1 MQSLFLNR
9 GVSPINW
16 NSPIQSFPCT
26 RLSMLWVKAC
36 PPQCFSIY
44 LIYLLRR
51 KTMLPS
57 RNQNRCNEKEQYD
70 STDGQNGQHL
80 QFNCQ
85 HTIHRYYVTWRN
97 LIILNLNTR
106 TRNNNYYYCVRRGV
120 RFSVIICAAHR
131 DLRPYFNPFMFRAKI
146 CVIVIC
152 MGISRSKPWPT
163 ESRSYLVWRPE
174 VQTTEPTSILSQ
186 KSALLGFHIGVMY
199 VRLFPEWIS
208 VVFKQGVVIYALY
221 WHPRPGSKF
230 DRAYLGLDRLIP
242 ARKLSWSLDFH

>member
-1 MQSLFLNR
+1 MMQSLFLNR
-9 GVSPINW
+9 DVSPINW

-26 RLSMLWVKAC
+26 GLSMLWAKAC

-51 KTMLPS
+51 KTMLSS

-85 HTIHRYYVTWRN
+85 HTIQRYYVTWRN

-106 TRNNNYYYCVRRGV
+106 TRNNIILCEARRPI

-131 DLRPYFNPFMFRAKI
+131 DLRPYFNPFRAKI
-146 CVIVIC
+146 CAIVIC

-163 ESRSYLVWRPE
+163 ESRSYLVWRP
-174 VQTTEPTSILSQ
+174 
-186 KSALLGFHIGVMY
+186 
-199 VRLFPEWIS
+199 
-208 VVFKQGVVIYALY
+208 
-221 WHPRPGSKF
+221 
-230 DRAYLGLDRLIP
+230 
-242 ARKLSWSLDFH
+242 